1 MLSRYNLVVK
11 LIKLY
16 IKNLFKNLKFYL
28 LINKDTSYTVT
39 AVSDNIFGI
48 LYDENNKLVSWEN
61 YSYNVIDYPCLKNDN
76 IDYKEAFKN
85 GLDDLIL
92 LGQMLPTVSRYDRKG
107 IEVDYLFLDSIRM
120 IDVSFKNKT
129 YRIEIID
136 DDYESVKEVFDKPH
150 ISLTNCIL
158 ENKFYNISDRYFWSL
173 FEYNKVE
180 RRLCIFDKWYY
191 I

>member
-173 FEYNKVE
+173 FEYN
-180 RRLCIFDKWYY
+180 
-191 I
+191 

>member
-1 MLSRYNLVVK
+1 
-11 LIKLY
+11 
-16 IKNLFKNLKFYL
+16 
-28 LINKDTSYTVT
+28 
-39 AVSDNIFGI
+39 
-48 LYDENNKLVSWEN
+48 
-61 YSYNVIDYPCLKNDN
+61 
-76 IDYKEAFKN
+76 
-85 GLDDLIL
+85 
-92 LGQMLPTVSRYDRKG
+92 MLPTVSRYDRKG

-180 RRLCIFDKWYY
+180 RRLCIFDKWSY